1 MIALIGTGYWGSKIL
16 TTLQEMDIVVDQFDI
31 KDNIQQIKSQ
41 NVIVAT
47 PADTHAEI
55 TEMLLQQNKNVLV
68 EKPAFMNME
77 ECTRIE
83 KSLKS
88 KYMSGH
94 ILLYSEH
101 FDLINQRIKDEN
113 IRHIECRR
121 LNWGRA
127 QKNISPILHL
137 APHDIAVL
145 DTFIGHIPNT
155 VNCRA
160 TYIKNE
166 TQPDY
171 VVADLDY
178 GQTTA
183 QIQMGWHYNEK
194 IRNIKVF
201 TENKIY
207 DWKDEINQTVIFE
220 NQKEEFFKE
229 IDSSLKKQLTAFL
242 NYCEKD
248 VEPISNF
255 AHTKRVTYV
264 IECMEKSF
272 KNKEVIRCSKIF

>member
-31 KDNIQQIKSQ
+31 EDNIQQIKSQ

-47 PADTHAEI
+47 PADTHVEI

-145 DTFIGHIPNT
+145 DTLIGHIPNT

-207 DWKDEINQTVIFE
+207 DWKDDTREWSEATWI
-220 NQKEEFFKE
+220 
-229 IDSSLKKQLTAFL
+229 
-242 NYCEKD
+242 
-248 VEPISNF
+248 
-255 AHTKRVTYV
+255 
-264 IECMEKSF
+264 
-272 KNKEVIRCSKIF
+272 